1 MLREDSVWK
10 WTDVEDAA
18 FEQLKSCLC
27 SDPVLRLPQPDR
39 PYTLSTDFSAYA
51 ISAVLEQL

>member
-1 MLREDSVWK
+1 MLREDQVWR
-10 WTDVEDAA
+10 WTDVENDA
-18 FEQLKSCLC
+18 FERLKACLC

-51 ISAVLEQL
+51 ISAVLE